1 MTSAISKYDMQDL
14 LQIMQRLRD
23 PDNGCPWDLKQNFQ
37 TLVPMTLEEA
47 YEIADA
53 IDRNDMDELKGE
65 LGDVLLHLVFYSQL
79 AKEQG
84 VFDFDQVVQGI
95 CEKMIRRHPHI
106 FSDEVAED
114 ESQVKSRWEA
124 IKKQERLAKGEDDEE
139 SDFFA
144 GITAALPALKHSVKL
159 KKRASTIGFDWD
171 DWQPVAGKIREELE
185 EVETCIAQQEGLERV
200 EEELGDL
207 LFAVANLS
215 AQLKIDPENALR
227 KANLK
232 FSNRVNRMLDYLQA
246 QGKDVD
252 QCSLDEMEAT
262 WQVIK
267 KHPVV
272 T

>member
-1 MTSAISKYDMQDL
+1 MMSTYTMQDL
-14 LQIMQRLRD
+14 LTIMQQLRD
-23 PDNGCPWDLKQNFQ
+23 PEHGCPWDLKQTFQ

-53 IDRNDMDELKGE
+53 VDRHDLDELKGE

-84 VFDFDQVVQGI
+84 IFDFDQVVQGI

-114 ESQVKSRWEA
+114 EAQVKFRWEA
-124 IKKQERLAKGEDDEE
+124 IKKQERQAKNQDHEDD
-139 SDFFA
+139 DFFA

-159 KKRASTIGFDWD
+159 KKRASSIGFDWD
-171 DWQPVAGKIREELE
+171 DWRPVAGKVREELE
-185 EVETCIAQQEGLERV
+185 EVETCITEQEGLERI

-215 AQLKIDPENALR
+215 AQLRIDPENALR
-227 KANLK
+227 KANRK
-232 FSNRVNRMLDYLQA
+232 FSNRVNRMLDHLHA
-246 QGKDVD
+246 QGKAIE
-252 QCSLDEMEAT
+252 QCSLDEMETA

-267 KHPVV
+267 K